1 MHNSF
6 NLKIKTLEKSTEVI
20 EGVTFLKGVS
30 LSGEFGILPNHT
42 PSVIQLASCNML
54 ARTESEVTTF
64 FVSKGF
70 VYISGDAV
78 TLITPFIE
86 FSHDI
91 DLNRAKNS
99 LERAVKRLDSGDTLA
114 DKSRARLSM
123 MRAQYR
129 LSLTSQ

>member
-1 MHNSF
+1 MLNSF
-6 NLKIKTLEKSTEVI
+6 VLNIKTLEKSSEVI

-42 PSVIQLASCNML
+42 PSVIQLASCNMTVR
-54 ARTESEVTTF
+54 AESEVKTF

-86 FSHDI
+86 FSEEI

-99 LERAVKRLDSGDTLA
+99 LQRAQKRLDSGDALT
-114 DKSRARLSM
+114 DMSRARLSLL
-123 MRAQYR
+123 RAKCR
-129 LSLTSQ
+129 LSLTS